1 MWEYESDE
9 EIGEDLGILAPESG
23 DLDVVAAGE
32 LDAGAVAGAAKTD
45 AAATGEKK
53 E

>member
-9 EIGEDLGILAPESG
+9 EIGEDLGITAPESG

-32 LDAGAVAGAAKTD
+32 LDAGAGAAKTD